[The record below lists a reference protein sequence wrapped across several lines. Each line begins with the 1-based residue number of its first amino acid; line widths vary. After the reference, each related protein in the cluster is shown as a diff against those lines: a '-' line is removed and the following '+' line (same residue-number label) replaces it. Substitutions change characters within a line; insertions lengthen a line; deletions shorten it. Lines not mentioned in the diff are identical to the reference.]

1 MSEDFYIKYI
11 VPHKGIII
19 KLCRAYTDTEFDFED
34 YFQEVCLQIWKSRNN
49 FKEQS
54 KWSTWV
60 YRITLNVCMTM
71 LKKHK
76 KHFGAIE
83 IVQNDLSIES
93 EAFNNEELQLLY
105 NAIRQLPE
113 VDKAIIVLYLE
124 DKSYKEIADV
134 SGMKVSAVGARIN
147 RIKTK
152 LKAIIYGK

>member
-1 MSEDFYIKYI
+1 MSEDFYLKYI
-11 VPHKGIII
+11 VPYKGIII

-34 YFQEVCLQIWKSRNN
+34 YFQEVCLQIWKSKDN

-71 LKKHK
+71 LKKQK
-76 KHFGAIE
+76 KHAATSE
-83 IVQNDLSIES
+83 IVQNDFSIET

-105 NAIRQLPE
+105 KAIRQLPE

-124 DKSYKEIADV
+124 DKSYKEIAEI
-134 SGMKVSAVGARIN
+134 SGMKTSAVGARIN

-152 LKAIIYGK
+152 LKTIIYGK

>member
-34 YFQEVCLQIWKSRNN
+34 YFQEVCLQIWKSKDN

-71 LKKHK
+71 LKKQK
-76 KHFGAIE
+76 KHTATNE
-83 IVQNDLSIES
+83 IVQNDLSTET

-105 NAIRQLPE
+105 KAIRQLPE

-152 LKAIIYGK
+152 LKTIIYGK

>member
-1 MSEDFYIKYI
+1 
-11 VPHKGIII
+11 
-19 KLCRAYTDTEFDFED
+19 
-34 YFQEVCLQIWKSRNN
+34 
-49 FKEQS
+49 
-54 KWSTWV
+54 
-60 YRITLNVCMTM
+60 MTM
-71 LKKHK
+71 LKKQK
-76 KHFGAIE
+76 KHTGASE

-124 DKSYKEIADV
+124 DKSYREIADV

-152 LKAIIYGK
+152 LKSIIYGK

>member
-34 YFQEVCLQIWKSRNN
+34 YFQEVCLQIWKSKDN

-71 LKKHK
+71 LKKQK
-76 KHFGAIE
+76 KHTTTNE
-83 IVQNDLSIES
+83 IVQNDLSTES

-105 NAIRQLPE
+105 KAIRQLPE

-152 LKAIIYGK
+152 LKTIIYGK

>member
-34 YFQEVCLQIWKSRNN
+34 YFQEVCLQIWKSRHN

-71 LKKHK
+71 LKKQK
-76 KHFGAIE
+76 KHTGASE

-124 DKSYKEIADV
+124 DNSYREIADV
-134 SGMKVSAVGARIN
+134 SGMKTSAVGARIN

-152 LKAIIYGK
+152 LKTIIYGK

>member
-11 VPHKGIII
+11 VP
-19 KLCRAYTDTEFDFED
+19 
-34 YFQEVCLQIWKSRNN
+34 QEVCLQIWKSKDN

-71 LKKHK
+71 LKKQK
-76 KHFGAIE
+76 KHTTTNE
-83 IVQNDLSIES
+83 IVQNDLSTES

-105 NAIRQLPE
+105 KAIRQLPE

-152 LKAIIYGK
+152 LKTIIYGK

>member
-34 YFQEVCLQIWKSRNN
+34 YFQEVCLQIWKSRHN

-71 LKKHK
+71 LKKQK
-76 KHFGAIE
+76 KHTTTNE
-83 IVQNDLSIES
+83 IIQNDLSTES
-93 EAFNNEELQLLY
+93 EAFNNEELQILY
-105 NAIRQLPE
+105 AAIRQLPE

-152 LKAIIYGK
+152 LKTIIYGK

>member
-1 MSEDFYIKYI
+1 LSEDFYIKYI

-34 YFQEVCLQIWKSRNN
+34 YFQEVCLQIWKSKDN

-71 LKKHK
+71 LKKQK
-76 KHFGAIE
+76 KHTTTNE
-83 IVQNDLSIES
+83 IVQNDLSTES

-105 NAIRQLPE
+105 KAIRQLPE

-152 LKAIIYGK
+152 LKTIIYGK